1 MCLIADTPEGTTK
14 LELRLEAR
22 FALRLL
28 YDVSIVAPVDC
39 PNDAEGWHCFYLL
52 NSEVELSTSKF
63 SARQ

>member
-28 YDVSIVAPVDC
+28 YDVSIVAPLPVLMMLR
-39 PNDAEGWHCFYLL
+39 DAIVSDPEKEFTATKLRAW
-52 NSEVELSTSKF
+52 
-63 SARQ
+63 